1 MQVRLLLTQ
10 AVFVGEAQADQ
21 AGAGS
26 AKNLFNMT
34 APRAGN
40 KPPTPIAKP
49 EELTGFGKA
58 WKWFKRNILYIN

>member
-1 MQVRLLLTQ
+1 
-10 AVFVGEAQADQ
+10 
-21 AGAGS
+21 
-26 AKNLFNMT
+26 MT